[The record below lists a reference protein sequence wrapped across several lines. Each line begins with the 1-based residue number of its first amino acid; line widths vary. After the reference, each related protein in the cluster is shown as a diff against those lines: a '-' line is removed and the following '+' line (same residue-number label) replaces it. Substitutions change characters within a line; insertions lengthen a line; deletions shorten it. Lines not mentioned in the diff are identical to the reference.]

1 MTNAIPP
8 AIDSRTLTRW
18 MSTAAASM
26 TLVVLGLSVRA
37 SASLGGDV
45 SSVQADQA
53 RMQGALMKI
62 TNGDTYAVHE
72 MRASSGTTVREYVSS
87 SGRVFAVAWQGPSIP
102 DLRQVLGT
110 YFTPYAQAAQAAQ
123 KKRAGH
129 GPLLIQEPNLVAEV
143 SGHPRAFVG
152 RAYLPQ
158 LVPAGIHPDAIR

>member
-1 MTNAIPP
+1 
-8 AIDSRTLTRW
+8 
-18 MSTAAASM
+18 
-26 TLVVLGLSVRA
+26 
-37 SASLGGDV
+37 
-45 SSVQADQA
+45 
-53 RMQGALMKI
+53 MKI
-62 TNGDTYAVHE
+62 TNGAYAVHE

-110 YFTPYAQAAQAAQ
+110 YFTPYVQAAQAAQ

-158 LVPAGIHPDAIR
+158 LVPAGLQPDAIR

>member
-1 MTNAIPP
+1 
-8 AIDSRTLTRW
+8 

-45 SSVQADQA
+45 SSVQADQV
-53 RMQGALMKI
+53 RMQGALMKM
-62 TNGDTYAVHE
+62 TNIDGYAVHE
-72 MRASSGTTVREYVSS
+72 MRAASGTTVREYVSS
-87 SGRVFAVAWQGPSIP
+87 AGRVFAVAWQGPSIP
-102 DLRQVLGT
+102 DLRQVLGS
-110 YFTPYAQAAQAAQ
+110 YFAPYAQGAQAAQ

-143 SGHPRAFVG
+143 SGHSRAFVG

-158 LVPAGIHPDAIR
+158 LVPAGIHPDVIR